1 MVNRKK
7 VTKINSKFHN
17 LAYEKRATIINASM
31 QEFTSKG
38 YQLASTNEIV
48 KMAGISKGSLF
59 NYFNNKKDL
68 YLFLIEYGIE
78 VSREIM
84 TEIDFNETD
93 LLERLKQITIV
104 KLRVIK
110 KYPEVFSFLQGAIA
124 ESSEEVKRDVDQIT
138 MQFAKESYQKLYENL
153 DYSKFRDDIDIQKAI
168 KTIYWTIEGIGNESK
183 EKIKFNSADSFDVD
197 APFKEMDGYI
207 ELFQK
212 AFYK

>member
-1 MVNRKK
+1 
-7 VTKINSKFHN
+7 
-17 LAYEKRATIINASM
+17 M
-31 QEFTSKG
+31 QEFTVKG

-48 KMAGISKGSLF
+48 KQAGISKGSLF

-68 YLFLIEYGIE
+68 YLFLIDYGIE

-93 LLERLKQITIV
+93 LLERLRQITIV
-104 KLRVIK
+104 KLKVIK

-124 ESSEEVKRDVDQIT
+124 ESSEEVKQEVERIT

-183 EKIKFNSADSFDVD
+183 EKIKANNAESFDID
-197 APFKEMDGYI
+197 APFKEMDDYI